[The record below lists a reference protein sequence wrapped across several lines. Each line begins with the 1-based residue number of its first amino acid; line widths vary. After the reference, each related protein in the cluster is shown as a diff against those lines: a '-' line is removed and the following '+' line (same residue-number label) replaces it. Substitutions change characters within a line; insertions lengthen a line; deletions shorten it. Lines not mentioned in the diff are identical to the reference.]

1 MVAALFDISS
11 LLSPLANGELILT
24 ANNRLRN
31 HILRAYAEQQTAKG
45 LEAWPAPRIFP
56 LNMWLRSCWDEL
68 QAQADPDAAM
78 MIASNLQRQWLWE
91 DIIAHAPDC
100 DALLQPEPLAQH
112 ADSALRNLELWR
124 LTQTELLNQGNQNSH
139 SFNNWLDE
147 FKARLTRG
155 DFITE
160 ETAHTIVARAFSEG
174 RLPRLPRIYLQ
185 GFDDI
190 PPLYR
195 HLLTQASDDVIE
207 VAPLHISDPL
217 LQRVS
222 ASDDTSEI
230 RAAALWAKQQLEK
243 NSEAVIGI
251 IVPNLGQ
258 CRDQVERLFTDVF
271 EPLAALPS
279 TPRYT
284 LPFNF
289 SAGTPLA
296 ATPLIHC
303 ALELLNVNR
312 EQWDVDPLCD
322 LLLSPF
328 FGDTDNETALRAQ
341 LCDRLRQLGRFS
353 LSTRDLRFYA
363 QRLYEKTEWKN
374 DNHLAA
380 RLIALET
387 QSHSARGQHSAAHW
401 VDFFQQQLQI
411 LGWPGTRRLDSQE
424 YQQVKLWHKVLDD
437 FATLDSSAMR
447 MDVYQALKQLRNF
460 AGKTPFQ
467 AQTPDSPIQILGV
480 LEGAGLRFS
489 HCWVMGLHHRQWPPV
504 PAPNPLL
511 PLTLQK
517 QQKMPHASAERE
529 LIFARALTEN
539 YRQCAQHVIF
549 SSAHSDNENE
559 LRPSAL
565 IRDIPLTEL
574 ADVISQSHSA
584 SQENIQRIATSKNW
598 QSVHSAQGPKVALT
612 GTPIRGGSSLFK
624 HQAACPFNAFA
635 RLRLG
640 ATIPDAP
647 LPGFSPIERGN
658 LLHDALAIIWRE
670 LKNSQ
675 QLHALDDDALRR
687 LIEQAA
693 ADALRPLQQKR
704 PKELGKFYC
713 QLEQE
718 RLVRLLG
725 LWLEQEK
732 TRPPFTVI
740 AVEEARQIQFSGLDL
755 TLRIDRIDQLEN
767 GDLLLIDYKT
777 GSPKMKSWLSDRPDE
792 PQLPLYA
799 VTHTDPVSAIAFAQI
814 NAKAMQWI
822 GMGELNVFHEGVIPP
837 SQEWPLQLEEWQSI
851 LQHLAEDFIRGDAR
865 VDFKD
870 INAQAYA
877 QDLLPLNRALEAD
890 VINEFMSK
898 QQSIK
903 IGEQS

>member
-1 MVAALFDISS
+1 MVAALFDIDS
-11 LLSPLANGELILT
+11 LLAPLANGELILT

-31 HILRAYAEQQTAKG
+31 HILRAYADQQTAKG
-45 LEAWPAPRIFP
+45 LEAWPTPRIFP
-56 LNMWLRSCWDEL
+56 LNLWLRSCWDEL
-68 QAQADPDAAM
+68 QAHAYPKAAM
-78 MIASNLQRQWLWE
+78 MIATNLQRQLMWE
-91 DIIAHAPDC
+91 EIITHAPDC

-124 LTQTELLNQGNQNSH
+124 LTPADFLHQGNQNSQ

-147 FKARLTRG
+147 FNTRLARAS
-155 DFITE
+155 FITE
-160 ETAHTIVARAFSEG
+160 EAAHQIIAEAFSQG
-174 RLPRLPRIYLQ
+174 VLPALPRIYLQ

-195 HLLTQASDDVIE
+195 HLLQQASQEIIE
-207 VAPLHISDPL
+207 VAPLSCSDTL

-222 ASDDTSEI
+222 AADDAGEI
-230 RAAALWAKQQLEK
+230 RAAALWAKQQLE
-243 NSEAVIGI
+243 NNGDAVIGI

-271 EPLAALPS
+271 EPLALLPT

-296 ATPLIHC
+296 STPLVHC

-312 EQWDVDPLCD
+312 EQWEVDPLCD

-328 FGDTDNETALRAQ
+328 FGDTDNEIALRAQ

-353 LSTRDLRFYA
+353 LSTRDLRFYT
-363 QRLYEKTEWKN
+363 QSLYERTEWEN
-374 DNHLAA
+374 DTHLAA

-387 QSHSARGQHSAAHW
+387 QSHSARGQHTAAYW
-401 VDFFQQQLQI
+401 VDFFQQQLNI
-411 LGWPGTRRLDSQE
+411 LGWPGVRRLDSQE

-437 FATLDSSAMR
+437 FATFDSSAIR
-447 MDVYQALKQLRNF
+447 MDVYQALKQLRNL

-467 AQTPDSPIQILGV
+467 AQTPDSPIQILGA

-511 PLTLQK
+511 PLALQK
-517 QQKMPHASAERE
+517 QYNMPHASAERE

-539 YRQCAQHVIF
+539 YRVCAQHVIF
-549 SSAHSDNENE
+549 SSAHTDNENE

-565 IRDIPLTEL
+565 IRDIPLTDFNL
-574 ADVISQSHSA
+574 VIDQSRSS
-584 SQENIQRIATSKNW
+584 SQENIQRISASKNW
-598 QSVHSAQGPKVALT
+598 QLIHSTQGPKITLT
-612 GTPIRGGSSLFK
+612 DAPVRGGSSLFK

-640 ATIPDAP
+640 ASIPDTP
-647 LPGFSPIERGN
+647 VPGFSPIERGN
-658 LLHDALAIIWRE
+658 LLHDALAYIWRE
-670 LKNSQ
+670 LKDSR
-675 QLHALDDDALRR
+675 QLHALDENSLHQ
-687 LIEQAA
+687 LLEKSAA
-693 ADALRPLQQKR
+693 EALRPLQQKR

-718 RLVRLLG
+718 RLVRLLA

-732 TRPPFTVI
+732 TRPPFKVI
-740 AVEEARQIQFSGLDL
+740 AVEEAQDIVFSGLQL
-755 TLRIDRIDQLEN
+755 KLRIDRIDQLES

-777 GSPKMKSWLSDRPDE
+777 GSPKMKSWLSERPDE

-799 VTHTDPVSAIAFAQI
+799 ITHTDKISAISFAQI
-814 NAKAMQWI
+814 NAKSMEWI
-822 GMGELNVFHEGVIPP
+822 GMGEMNVAHEGIYP
-837 SQEWPLQLEEWQSI
+837 SPQEWPLQLQEWQTI
-851 LQHLAEDFIRGDAR
+851 LQQLAEDFISGDAR

-870 INAQAYA
+870 INAQAYT
-877 QDLLPLNRALEAD
+877 QDLLPLNRALEFD
-890 VINEFMSK
+890 VINEFVMTEQETNS
-898 QQSIK
+898 
-903 IGEQS
+903 GERS

>member
-1 MVAALFDISS
+1 MVAALFDIDS
-11 LLSPLANGELILT
+11 LLAPLANGELILT

-31 HILRAYAEQQTAKG
+31 HILRAYADQQTAKG
-45 LEAWPAPRIFP
+45 LEAWPTPRIFP
-56 LNMWLRSCWDEL
+56 LNLWLRSCWDEL
-68 QAQADPDAAM
+68 QAQAYPKAAM
-78 MIASNLQRQWLWE
+78 MIATNLQRQLMWE
-91 DIIAHAPDC
+91 EIITHAPDC

-124 LTQTELLNQGNQNSH
+124 LTPADFLHQGNQNSQ

-147 FKARLTRG
+147 FNTRLARAS
-155 DFITE
+155 FITE
-160 ETAHTIVARAFSEG
+160 EAAHQIIAEAFSQG
-174 RLPRLPRIYLQ
+174 VLPALPRIYLQ

-195 HLLTQASDDVIE
+195 HLLQQASQEIIE
-207 VAPLHISDPL
+207 VAPLSCSDTL

-222 ASDDTSEI
+222 AADDAGEI
-230 RAAALWAKQQLEK
+230 RAAALWAKQQLE
-243 NSEAVIGI
+243 NNGDAVIGI

-271 EPLAALPS
+271 EPLALLPT

-296 ATPLIHC
+296 STPLIHC

-312 EQWDVDPLCD
+312 EQWEVDPLCD

-328 FGDTDNETALRAQ
+328 FGDTDNEIALRAQ

-353 LSTRDLRFYA
+353 LSTRDLRFYT
-363 QRLYEKTEWKN
+363 QRLYEKTEWEN
-374 DNHLAA
+374 DTHLAA

-387 QSHSARGQHSAAHW
+387 QSHSARGQHTAAYW
-401 VDFFQQQLQI
+401 IDFFQQQLNI
-411 LGWPGTRRLDSQE
+411 LGWPGVRRLDSQE
-424 YQQVKLWHKVLDD
+424 YQQAKLWHKVLDD
-437 FATLDSSAMR
+437 FATFDSSAIR
-447 MDVYQALKQLRNF
+447 MDVYQALKQLRNLT
-460 AGKTPFQ
+460 GKTPFQ
-467 AQTPDSPIQILGV
+467 AQTPDSPIQILGA

-511 PLTLQK
+511 PLALQK
-517 QQKMPHASAERE
+517 QYNMPHASAERE

-549 SSAHSDNENE
+549 SSAHTDNENE

-565 IRDIPLTEL
+565 IRDIPLTDL
-574 ADVISQSHSA
+574 SVVVDQSRSC
-584 SQENIQRIATSKNW
+584 SQENIQRVSASKNW
-598 QSVHSAQGPKVALT
+598 QLINSARGPKIALT
-612 GTPIRGGSSLFK
+612 GAPVRGGSSLFK

-640 ATIPDAP
+640 ASIPDAP
-647 LPGFSPIERGN
+647 MPGFSPIERGN
-658 LLHDALAIIWRE
+658 LLHDALATIWRE
-670 LKNSQ
+670 LKDSR
-675 QLHALDDDALRR
+675 QLHAMDENSLHQL
-687 LIEQAA
+687 LEKAA
-693 ADALRPLQQKR
+693 AEALQPLQKKR
-704 PKELGKFYC
+704 PKELGAFYC
-713 QLEQE
+713 QLEKE
-718 RLVRLLG
+718 RLVRLLT

-732 TRPPFTVI
+732 TRPPFKVI
-740 AVEEARQIQFSGLDL
+740 AVEEAQDIVFSGLQL
-755 TLRIDRIDQLEN
+755 KLRIDRIDQLES

-777 GSPKMKSWLSDRPDE
+777 GSPKMKSWLSERPDE

-799 VTHTDPVSAIAFAQI
+799 ITHTDKISAIAFAQI
-814 NAKAMQWI
+814 NAKSMHWI
-822 GMGELNVFHEGVIPP
+822 GMGEMNVAHEGIYP
-837 SQEWPLQLEEWQSI
+837 SAQEWPLQLQEWQTI
-851 LQHLAEDFIRGDAR
+851 LQQLAKDFISGDAR

-870 INAQAYA
+870 INAQAYT
-877 QDLLPLNRALEAD
+877 QDLLPLNRALEFD
-890 VINEFMSK
+890 VINEFLMAEQK
-898 QQSIK
+898 TK
-903 IGEQS
+903 FGERS